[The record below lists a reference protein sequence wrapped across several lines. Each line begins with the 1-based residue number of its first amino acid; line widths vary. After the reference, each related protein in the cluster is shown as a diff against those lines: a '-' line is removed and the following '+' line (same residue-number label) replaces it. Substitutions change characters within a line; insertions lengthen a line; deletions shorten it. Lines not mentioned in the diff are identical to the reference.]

1 MLKSVRAL
9 ARLRQGPLI
18 TPLPGGGYIEESG
31 LMGTSYIIPADPP
44 RAKKVGQDGKERS
57 HLLID
62 HRADAPGWQ
71 RLNRF
76 LRRLRGG

>member
-1 MLKSVRAL
+1 MLKSARAL
-9 ARLRQGPLI
+9 AKLRQGRRV
-18 TPLPGGGYIEESG
+18 TPLPEGGYIEESG

-44 RAKKVGQDGKERS
+44 RVKKVGNDGKERS
-57 HLLID
+57 HLLIG